1 MVSRRAGPRTMA
13 ARRAQR
19 TRGAQTQ
26 VTAEREPFPVV
37 AVGAS
42 AGGLE
47 AFRALLAALPTQSGM
62 SFILVQH
69 LDPIHTSM
77 LVELL
82 SPYTGMTILEARD
95 EVRPQPDRIHI
106 IPPGRF
112 LSVADGVLRLSYPRD
127 GQGVRM
133 PFDYLLHSLA
143 AAFGERAVSIVL
155 SGTGNDGSAGAR
167 AIKVAGGLVI
177 AQDPEEAE
185 FEGMPRA
192 AITTGSVDLVL
203 PVAKMPEALARYGGH
218 RYVRRTESGTATPLG
233 DALQKIVN
241 LLREETSY
249 DFTLYKAGTLERRIE
264 RRMALAGI
272 EDTDQYHELMTHDR
286 AELKNLADDL
296 FINVTRF
303 FRDPMAFDRMADKIV
318 PELVRAQP
326 SDQPLRVWVAACSSG
341 EEAYSIAMLFLE
353 EIAAAQR
360 NLKLQIFAS
369 DIDRDAVVFARDGF
383 YPPSIEAD
391 VSPARLSRF
400 FTKEDNGFRV
410 ARELRAAIVFSI
422 HDVVGD
428 APFSRL
434 DLISCRNLL
443 IYLRPEVQ
451 QRVLSQ
457 FHFALHDRGILL
469 LSPAETVGTS
479 SNRFE
484 PISQSQRIYRH
495 IGRGRPGEAGAPP
508 GRREATRSP
517 WLRSAR
523 PPVQPRVSVSDLAQ
537 RLLLDSYAPASVLT
551 NRKHKGLFYFG
562 PTDLYLK
569 MPPGVADQDILAS
582 AREGLRPAIRMAFD
596 RAGHAGEPEATI
608 AGHVMRDGRPVA
620 VIVSA
625 RIVKNDEE
633 ELILVSFREP
643 AEHELSS
650 RAMPDAT
657 ADAPKLERTEQE
669 LDATRKE
676 LEEAIHYREIAEQ
689 EIRAINEEAM
699 SVSEEFQ
706 TTNEELET
714 SREELQSLNEELTAL
729 NSQLQETLSEHQAI
743 ANDLENTLNSADVA
757 TLFLDENLRIR
768 FFTPAARAL
777 FSVISSDVG
786 RPLADLARHFA
797 DGNLLADARMVLA
810 SLVPMTREIEA
821 ENGAWYTC
829 RILPYRTK
837 DNRIEG
843 VVITFVDITTRKQAE
858 EALDAARVQAET
870 ANLGKSRF
878 LAAASHDLRQPLQ
891 TLSVLQGLLARK
903 LKDSQELQ
911 FVVRIEEAVT
921 AMSVM
926 LNSLLNINQLEVGVI
941 HPEFA
946 DFPINDLLDRM
957 TTEFAYQME
966 SHGLEWRVIPS
977 RLAVR
982 SDPRLLEQ
990 MLRNL
995 LSNAMKYTRK
1005 GGVLLG
1011 CRRRGDKLR
1020 IETWD
1025 TGLGI
1030 PQEQLPAIFQE
1041 FHQIDNP
1048 SREPSQGLGL
1058 GLAIVQRLGD
1068 LLGHTVDV
1076 RSRRGSGS
1084 VFSIEVAIVPQGK
1097 SLSPTIE
1104 REPVAIAAPGGRVL
1118 IIEDHPAL
1126 RGSLEAL
1133 MRADGYRTVAVADGD
1148 EAIEYAMGADA
1159 WPDIVIVDFN
1169 LPRGLTGPEVM
1180 ARLREIIRHDLPA
1193 LVLTGDISTETLTE
1207 IARQGYVHRTKPM
1220 RSDDLTGL
1228 IRTLLMGRS
1237 PAGPRGASRPPA
1249 IFVVDD
1255 DATIRESLR
1264 EFIEAAGRPAEV
1276 YGSAR
1281 EFFDTWTPGWNG
1293 CLVVDCQMPDMDGIE
1308 LVERLRAAGHQLPAI
1323 MITGYGDLPLAI
1335 RAMKAG
1341 ASSFIEKPIH
1351 ADELLAA
1358 IDHAQGQALGYNARA
1373 ALSDA
1378 TAALIAALT
1387 PRERQ
1392 VMDLLMEGK
1401 ANKQMAYVLGIS
1413 QRTVENHRAAV
1424 MKKFGAKSLSQLV
1437 RLTLDA
1443 ALPVVARTLR

>member
-1 MVSRRAGPRTMA
+1 
-13 ARRAQR
+13 
-19 TRGAQTQ
+19 
-26 VTAEREPFPVV
+26 
-37 AVGAS
+37 
-42 AGGLE
+42 
-47 AFRALLAALPTQSGM
+47 
-62 SFILVQH
+62 
-69 LDPIHTSM
+69 
-77 LVELL
+77 
-82 SPYTGMTILEARD
+82 
-95 EVRPQPDRIHI
+95 
-106 IPPGRF
+106 
-112 LSVADGVLRLSYPRD
+112 
-127 GQGVRM
+127 
-133 PFDYLLHSLA
+133 
-143 AAFGERAVSIVL
+143 
-155 SGTGNDGSAGAR
+155 
-167 AIKVAGGLVI
+167 
-177 AQDPEEAE
+177 
-185 FEGMPRA
+185 
-192 AITTGSVDLVL
+192 
-203 PVAKMPEALARYGGH
+203 
-218 RYVRRTESGTATPLG
+218 
-233 DALQKIVN
+233 
-241 LLREETSY
+241 
-249 DFTLYKAGTLERRIE
+249 
-264 RRMALAGI
+264 
-272 EDTDQYHELMTHDR
+272 
-286 AELKNLADDL
+286 
-296 FINVTRF
+296 
-303 FRDPMAFDRMADKIV
+303 
-318 PELVRAQP
+318 
-326 SDQPLRVWVAACSSG
+326 
-341 EEAYSIAMLFLE
+341 
-353 EIAAAQR
+353 
-360 NLKLQIFAS
+360 
-369 DIDRDAVVFARDGF
+369 
-383 YPPSIEAD
+383 
-391 VSPARLSRF
+391 
-400 FTKEDNGFRV
+400 
-410 ARELRAAIVFSI
+410 
-422 HDVVGD
+422 
-428 APFSRL
+428 
-434 DLISCRNLL
+434 
-443 IYLRPEVQ
+443 
-451 QRVLSQ
+451 
-457 FHFALHDRGILL
+457 
-469 LSPAETVGTS
+469 
-479 SNRFE
+479 
-484 PISQSQRIYRH
+484 
-495 IGRGRPGEAGAPP
+495 
-508 GRREATRSP
+508 
-517 WLRSAR
+517 
-523 PPVQPRVSVSDLAQ
+523 
-537 RLLLDSYAPASVLT
+537 
-551 NRKHKGLFYFG
+551 
-562 PTDLYLK
+562 
-569 MPPGVADQDILAS
+569 
-582 AREGLRPAIRMAFD
+582 
-596 RAGHAGEPEATI
+596 
-608 AGHVMRDGRPVA
+608 
-620 VIVSA
+620 
-625 RIVKNDEE
+625 
-633 ELILVSFREP
+633 
-643 AEHELSS
+643 
-650 RAMPDAT
+650 
-657 ADAPKLERTEQE
+657 
-669 LDATRKE
+669 
-676 LEEAIHYREIAEQ
+676 
-689 EIRAINEEAM
+689 
-699 SVSEEFQ
+699 
-706 TTNEELET
+706 
-714 SREELQSLNEELTAL
+714 LQSLNEELTAL

-777 FSVISSDVG
+777 FSVITSDVG

-946 DFPINDLLDRM
+946 DFPINDLLERM

-1104 REPVAIAAPGGRVL
+1104 REPVAIAAPGGLVL

>member
-1 MVSRRAGPRTMA
+1 
-13 ARRAQR
+13 
-19 TRGAQTQ
+19 
-26 VTAEREPFPVV
+26 VV
-37 AVGAS
+37 AIGAS

-47 AFRALLAALPTQSGM
+47 AFRTLLAALPAQSGM
-62 SFILVQH
+62 AFILVQH
-69 LDPIHTSM
+69 LDPGHVSR

-82 SPYTGMTILEARD
+82 SSYTVMQVLEAR
-95 EVRPQPDRIHI
+95 EEMRPEPDHIHI

-112 LSVADGVLRLSYPRD
+112 LSISDGAMRLTPVRE

-133 PFDYLLHSLA
+133 PFDFLLNSLA
-143 AAFGERAVSIVL
+143 AEFGERAVCIVL

-167 AIKVAGGLVI
+167 TVKGAGGLVI
-177 AQDPEEAE
+177 AQDPAEAE
-185 FEGMPRA
+185 FDGMPRA
-192 AITTGSVDLVL
+192 AILTGLVDLVL
-203 PVAKMPEALARYGGH
+203 PAAKMPDALTAYGGH
-218 RYVRRTESGTATPLG
+218 RYVKG
-233 DALQKIVN
+233 DANGAAHPRGDVLDRIVD
-241 LLREETSY
+241 LLRDETSY
-249 DFTLYKAGTLERRIE
+249 DFALYKPGTLDRRIE

-272 EDTDQYHELMTHDR
+272 EKTDHYLELLTHS
-286 AELKNLADDL
+286 AVEIKNLTDDL

-303 FRDPMAFDRMADKIV
+303 FRDPKAFDVLAKNV
-318 PELVRAQP
+318 VAELVRAHP
-326 SDQPLRVWVAACSSG
+326 PDRPIRIWVAACSTG
-341 EEAYSIAMLFLE
+341 EEAYSIAMVFLE
-353 EIAAAQR
+353 EIATAHR
-360 NLKLQIFAS
+360 DLMLQIFAS
-369 DIDRDAVVFARDGF
+369 DIDGDAVVFAREGL
-383 YPPSIEAD
+383 YPQSIEAD
-391 VSPARLSRF
+391 VSPARLTKY
-400 FTKEDNGFRV
+400 FTNEGNRYRV
-410 ARELRAAIVFSI
+410 ARELRAAIVFSV
-422 HDVVGD
+422 HDVAND

-434 DLISCRNLL
+434 DLVSCRNLL

-451 QRVLSQ
+451 QRVLSM
-457 FHFALHDRGILL
+457 FHFALHGRGILF
-469 LSPAETVGTS
+469 LSPAETVGS
-479 SNRFE
+479 ASNHFE
-484 PISQSQRIYRH
+484 SISHSQRIYRH
-495 IGRGRPGEAGAPP
+495 IGSGPQGEAGFPI
-508 GRREATRSP
+508 GRGEAIRSP
-517 WLRSAR
+517 WLKFAR
-523 PPVQPRVSVSDLAQ
+523 PPVQPHVSVSDVAQ
-537 RLLLDSYAPASVLT
+537 RALLEAHAPASVLAT
-551 NRKHKGLFYFG
+551 RKHKGLYYFG

-569 MPPGVADQDILAS
+569 MPPGVAGQDLLAS

-596 RAGHAGEPEATI
+596 RTSQAGWKPEVTV
-608 AGHVMRDGRPVA
+608 AGHVLRDGRAVA
-620 VIVSA
+620 VTVSA
-625 RIVKNDEE
+625 RVVKNDDEE
-633 ELILVSFREP
+633 FILLSFREP
-643 AEHELSS
+643 PEHE
-650 RAMPDAT
+650 RQPGTMIDPV
-657 ADAPKLERTEQE
+657 ADAPRLARTEQE

-676 LEEAIHYREIAEQ
+676 LEEAIRDREIAEQ
-689 EIRAINEEAM
+689 EIHAINEEAM

-757 TLFLDENLRIR
+757 TLFLDENFRIR

-777 FSVISSDVG
+777 FSVITSDVG
-786 RPLADLARHFA
+786 RPLADLARNFA
-797 DGNLLADARMVLA
+797 DGNLLADAKVVLA
-810 SLVPMTREIEA
+810 SLAPLTREIET
-821 ENGAWYTC
+821 ENGLWYTC

-843 VVITFVDITTRKQAE
+843 VVITFVDITTRKRAE

-891 TLSVLQGLLARK
+891 TLSVLHGLLARK
-903 LKDSQELQ
+903 LQGSQELQ
-911 FVVRIEEAVT
+911 FVVRVEEAVT
-921 AMSVM
+921 AMSGM
-926 LNSLLNINQLEVGVI
+926 LNSLLNINQLEVGII

-946 DFPINDLLDRM
+946 DFPINDLLERM
-957 TTEFAYQME
+957 KTEFAYHME

-977 RLAVR
+977 QLAVR

-990 MLRNL
+990 ILRNL
-995 LSNAMKYTRK
+995 LSNAVKYTRN

-1030 PQEQLPAIFQE
+1030 TEGQLPAIFRE

-1048 SREPSQGLGL
+1048 TREPSQGLGL

-1068 LLGHTVDV
+1068 LLGHIVDV

-1084 VFSIEVAIVPQGK
+1084 VFSIEVPIAANGIPLAPAIV
-1097 SLSPTIE
+1097 E
-1104 REPVAIAAPGGRVL
+1104 RESEPVAAPGGLVL

-1126 RGSLEAL
+1126 RDSLEAL
-1133 MRADGYRTVAVADGD
+1133 MQAEGYHVVAVADGD
-1148 EAIEYAMGADA
+1148 KAIQYAMGAEA

-1193 LVLTGDISTETLTE
+1193 LVLTGDISSETLNE
-1207 IARQGYVHRTKPM
+1207 ITRQGYVHRSKPM

-1228 IRTLLMGRS
+1228 IRKLLKGRR
-1237 PAGPRGASRPPA
+1237 PAGPRGASRAPA

-1255 DATIRESLR
+1255 DPTIRDALR
-1264 EFIEAAGRPAEV
+1264 EVIEAAGWRVEV
-1276 YGSAR
+1276 YASAL
-1281 EFFDTWTPGWNG
+1281 EFIDTWTPGWGG
-1293 CLVVDCQMPDMDGIE
+1293 CLVADCRMPDMDGIE
-1308 LVERLRAAGHQLPAI
+1308 LVERLRTAGHKLPAI

-1341 ASSFIEKPIH
+1341 ASSFIEKPING
-1351 ADELLAA
+1351 DELLAA
-1358 IDHAQGQALGYNARA
+1358 IDHARGQAQGANARA
-1373 ALSDA
+1373 ALSADM
-1378 TAALIAALT
+1378 TALIAALT

-1401 ANKQMAYVLGIS
+1401 ANKQMAHILGIS

-1424 MKKFGAKSLSQLV
+1424 MKKFGARSLSHLV

-1443 ALPVVARTLR
+1443 SVPAIARLTR